1 MGAGQ
6 AHTPLKRDNNNKV
19 LHWGNWV
26 APPALQLVLLEGEQC
41 RIKQLNK
48 AKLTGKKYKSR
59 ERDIKCKSQQ
69 AGGGGGG
76 GKPVLQHPSSTST
89 KTTLHETI

>member
-48 AKLTGKKYKSR
+48 AKLTEKKYKSR

-69 AGGGGGG
+69 AGGGGGRG
-76 GKPVLQHPSSTST
+76 GRETSSATPIFHQYKDNSA
-89 KTTLHETI
+89 